1 MITKK
6 NFLIIMF
13 ALIVFQKWDGIY
25 AYFNGN
31 TISEHASISK
41 SAISEENPVIF
52 FSKSWCGWCN
62 KTRDLLKNNNVH
74 YIEYD
79 IEVSD
84 VGKEW
89 HKEVGGKGVPV
100 LIINDVVKHGYN
112 KKKILKLV
120 NNA

>member
-1 MITKK
+1 
-6 NFLIIMF
+6 
-13 ALIVFQKWDGIY
+13 
-25 AYFNGN
+25 
-31 TISEHASISK
+31 
-41 SAISEENPVIF
+41 
-52 FSKSWCGWCN
+52 
-62 KTRDLLKNNNVH
+62 
-74 YIEYD
+74 
-79 IEVSD
+79 